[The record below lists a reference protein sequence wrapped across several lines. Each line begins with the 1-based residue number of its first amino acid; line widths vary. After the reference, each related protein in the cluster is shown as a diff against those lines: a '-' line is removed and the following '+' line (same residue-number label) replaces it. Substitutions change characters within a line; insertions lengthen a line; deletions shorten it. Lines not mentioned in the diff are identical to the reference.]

1 MKMIQMIREAVA
13 RLLPSGWA
21 GLLPSGWADEMA
33 IGMAAA
39 FADQARGF

>member
-1 MKMIQMIREAVA
+1 MRMIQAIREAVA
-13 RLLPSGWA
+13 RLLPT
-21 GLLPSGWADEMA
+21 GWADEMA

>member
-1 MKMIQMIREAVA
+1 MRMIKAIREALA
-13 RLLPSGWA
+13 RLLPT
-21 GLLPSGWADEMA
+21 GWADEMA

>member
-21 GLLPSGWADEMA
+21 DEMA
-33 IGMAAA
+33 SGMMAA
-39 FADQARGF
+39 FADHARGF